1 MKVTVFGGAAAQPG
15 DTAYQEAQ
23 QLGSLLADSGHIVL
37 TGGYM
42 GAMEATSRGAAE
54 AGGHVIGVTCVEIE
68 RWRNSRANPWVMEEW
83 KVESLMERLSL
94 LMDRADAA
102 IALPGGPGT
111 LAEITLLW
119 NRMIIAAAPIRPLIL
134 VGAGWQA
141 TFATFFREQGSFI
154 GEPQRRLLVF
164 APSVDAAVA
173 SLPKN

>member
-1 MKVTVFGGAAAQPG
+1 MKVTVFGGAAARPG
-15 DTAYQEAQ
+15 DESYREAQ
-23 QLGSLLADSGHIVL
+23 QLGSLLAESGHTVL

-42 GAMEATSRGAAE
+42 GTMEAASRGAAE
-54 AGGHVIGVTCVEIE
+54 AGGHVIGVTCGEIE
-68 RWRNSRANPWVMEEW
+68 RWRNSRANPWVQEEW

-111 LAEITLLW
+111 LAEISLLW
-119 NRMIIAAAPIRPLIL
+119 NRMIIAAAPTRPLIL

-141 TFATFFREQGSFI
+141 TFEAFFREQDPYI

-164 APSVDAAVA
+164 APSVESAVA
-173 SLPKN
+173 SLKKI

>member
-15 DTAYQEAQ
+15 DAAYQEARR
-23 QLGSLLADSGHIVL
+23 LGSLLAETGHIVL

-42 GAMEATSRGAAE
+42 GTMEAASRGAAE

-68 RWRNSRANPWVMEEW
+68 RWRNSRANPWVLEEW

-111 LAEITLLW
+111 LAEISLLW

-141 TFATFFREQGSFI
+141 TFGAFFREQDPYI
-154 GEPQRRLLVF
+154 HEPQRRLLVF
-164 APSVDAAVA
+164 VPTVDAAVA